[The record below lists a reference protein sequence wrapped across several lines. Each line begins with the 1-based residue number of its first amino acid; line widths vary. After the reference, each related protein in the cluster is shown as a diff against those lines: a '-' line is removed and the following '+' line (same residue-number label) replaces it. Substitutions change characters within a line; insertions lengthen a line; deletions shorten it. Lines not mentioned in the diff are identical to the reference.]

1 MADDKEVKGTRGFV
15 VTTEPDAKSKDF
27 IAQYLRDKAIEQA
40 NLQAERE
47 ADMPDFRRTQRQT
60 LDRADIRSDQA
71 DPMATKGSLGNR
83 PSGLSEGVA
92 NILEREKYTYRGPVN
107 KDASVSDKDFVDS
120 LYNKYLGRDAD
131 PAGSKYWNT
140 LAGGD
145 PTRRG
150 KIEEDFLK
158 SPEAQRKQQARIGGG
173 TAFISDDF
181 IDKFKATG
189 SGVQYG
195 DYLQDKDDMDSVVDT
210 DKGDGSSLNLKS
222 LSDAYKDYIYEDDE
236 GNPEDFLRR
245 YLQDYEP

>member
-27 IAQYLRDKAIEQA
+27 IAQYLQDKAIEQA

-47 ADMPDFRRTQRQT
+47 ADIPDFRRTQRQT

-92 NILEREKYTYRGPVN
+92 NILEREKYTYRGPV
-107 KDASVSDKDFVDS
+107 DKNAGTDDEFVTS

-131 PAGSKYWNT
+131 PGGKKYWET
-140 LAGGD
+140 RLSLGD
-145 PTRRG
+145 TRDQVERDLLSTTEG
-150 KIEEDFLK
+150 K
-158 SPEAQRKQQARIGGG
+158 RKQQARVGGG

-181 IDKFKATG
+181 INKFKATG

-210 DKGDGSSLNLKS
+210 DPEDGSSLNLKS
-222 LSDAYKDYIYEDDE
+222 LSDAYKDYTDEDDDA
-236 GNPEDFLRR
+236 NVDYFLKN
-245 YLQDYEP
+245 YLANLD

>member
-1 MADDKEVKGTRGFV
+1 M
-15 VTTEPDAKSKDF
+15 
-27 IAQYLRDKAIEQA
+27 
-40 NLQAERE
+40 
-47 ADMPDFRRTQRQT
+47 
-60 LDRADIRSDQA
+60 
-71 DPMATKGSLGNR
+71 
-83 PSGLSEGVA
+83 SEGVA

-158 SPEAQRKQQARIGGG
+158 STEAQRKQQARIGGG

-181 IDKFKATG
+181 IDKFKETDPKR
-189 SGVQYG
+189 SGVTYG

-222 LSDAYKDYIYEDDE
+222 LSDAYKDYTDEDDDA
-236 GNPEDFLRR
+236 NVDYFLKN
-245 YLQDYEP
+245 YLANLD